1 MCICKVK
8 AKCGMIIGIDIKERG
23 VSMAT
28 SWKNESPFK
37 QSMVAELPRR
47 FESGETME
55 EFCAD
60 HDISETTFFKWIE
73 SKPDFAAAY
82 EAAKMKAKSYY
93 LKLGRTYM
101 IEEHEGARLNLGL
114 YNRTMNTRFNLPQQR
129 RIKIAQL
136 AEAKSAN
143 DKLDAILKA
152 VEKGEL
158 TSVEA
163 TQMSRLIETVVKVQ
177 EHTEFEDRL
186 KAVEAASDSG
196 ISDTEFK
203 EV

>member
-1 MCICKVK
+1 MSSKW
-8 AKCGMIIGIDIKERG
+8 
-23 VSMAT
+23 T
-28 SWKNESPFK
+28 NESPYK
-37 QSMVAELPRR
+37 ESMKAELPVR
-47 FESGETME
+47 FAKGETME

-60 HDISETTFFKWIE
+60 HDISEQTFWRWCE
-73 SKPDFAAAY
+73 SKPDFAAVY
-82 EAAKMKAKSYY
+82 EVAKSKAKAYY
-93 LKLGRTYM
+93 LKLGREYM

-158 TSVEA
+158 TSMEA

-196 ISDTEFK
+196 VGDTEFK